1 MRSHMIFDPCPDF
14 VRINERQREFAS
26 LWPGAE
32 QQATFGAASI
42 SGALGIGKIRQV
54 MFKVIFVYRL
64 QMAGDFFA
72 VQYLPNAAD
81 ERQPGTE
88 DAIGQAA
95 ISVLILWP
103 FFFKYRHGFG
113 RAELHVISVMMRLLH
128 QTPVPGIPS
137 FDAVIQTA
145 PDLGPEPAQPLSIA
159 ADPPIAEDFHD
170 AAKLAVSR
178 GVEIVLHR
186 ADRQRTAE

>member
-54 MFKVIFVYRL
+54 MFKVIFVYSL
-64 QMAGDFFA
+64 QMAGDFLMS
-72 VQYLPNAAD
+72 QHLPNPTD
-81 ERQPGTE
+81 ERQPGAE

-95 ISVLILWP
+95 ISVLIFWP
-103 FFFKYRHGFG
+103 FLSKYRHCFG
-113 RAELHVISVMMRLLH
+113 RADLILIFERILGAQIL
-128 QTPVPGIPS
+128 P
-137 FDAVIQTA
+137 FDALKKIFA
-145 PDLGPEPAQPLSIA
+145 IE
-159 ADPPIAEDFHD
+159 
-170 AAKLAVSR
+170 KLR
-178 GVEIVLHR
+178 LCFR
-186 ADRQRTAE
+186 F